1 MILEYIYFFLGLT
14 LLFFGGDFLI
24 RSIRSLSYY
33 FKVKPLFLSIVLLG
47 IGTSAPEWFVTVLSS
62 LEDFSDLALGNV
74 VGSNISNIGL
84 ILGFFGLFHISS
96 FSKSL
101 VKFDLPVLILSFFF
115 VIILSLGGSINRL
128 ESFFLILAFA
138 VYIFFTIKNR
148 KLEDH
153 SVSQPSSKDPLPLSF
168 VFIVSGFACL
178 FIGSYLT
185 IHSTVELG
193 NHWGL
198 SERFIGIFILSVGT
212 SLPELSVS
220 LQALFKKQEEV
231 ALGNIVGSNLFNTLF
246 VLGSA
251 GILSPIEVSPSFLQ
265 LDYWVMLGLV
275 FLIWIGLIL
284 FRSIPRFLSILILTI
299 YIIYIA
305 FLFL

>member
-1 MILEYIYFFLGLT
+1 MLLEYIYFFLGLT

-24 RSIRSLSYY
+24 RSIKNLSYY

-84 ILGFFGLFHISS
+84 ILGFFGLFHVSS

-101 VKFDLPVLILSFFF
+101 VKFDLPILIFSFVVVMIFS
-115 VIILSLGGSINRL
+115 VGGFISRL
-128 ESFFLILAFA
+128 ESLFLILVFV
-138 VYIFFTIKNR
+138 VYIFLLIKNR
-148 KLEDH
+148 KLEDR
-153 SVSQPSSKDPLPLSF
+153 SVSHAASKDSLSLSLAL
-168 VFIVSGFACL
+168 IVSGFACL

-185 IHSTVELG
+185 VHSVVELG
-193 NHWGL
+193 NQWGL

-220 LQALFKKQEEV
+220 LQALFRKQEEV

-251 GILSPIEVSPSFLQ
+251 GILSTIEVSPSFLQ
-265 LDYWVMLGLV
+265 LDYWMMLGLAL
-275 FLIWIGLIL
+275 LIWLGLII
-284 FRSIPRFLSILILTI
+284 FQSIPRLLSVFILVI
-299 YIIYIA
+299 YIVYIA